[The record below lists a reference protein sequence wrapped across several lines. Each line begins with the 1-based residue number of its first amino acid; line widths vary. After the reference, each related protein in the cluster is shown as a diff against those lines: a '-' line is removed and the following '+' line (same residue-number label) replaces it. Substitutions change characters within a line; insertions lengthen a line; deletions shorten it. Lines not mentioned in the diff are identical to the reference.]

1 METLTQK
8 KEIIDWIET
17 LDDVLI
23 LNEISRIK
31 RQNTFNFEEE
41 LKTAITG
48 EELKRRL
55 LAHIETLPW
64 KK

>member
-8 KEIIDWIET
+8 KEIIDWLKTVNDE
-17 LDDVLI
+17 LI

-31 RQNTFNFEEE
+31 RQSTFNFEDE

-48 EELKRRL
+48 EELKRRTTEY
-55 LAHIETLPW
+55 INSLPW

>member
-17 LDDVLI
+17 LDDVII
-23 LNEISRIK
+23 LNEIYRIK
-31 RQNTFNFEEE
+31 RQSSFNFEEE
-41 LKTAITG
+41 MKTAITG
-48 EELKRRL
+48 EELKRRTTEY
-55 LAHIETLPW
+55 ITSLPW